1 MLTALRSRLGPARWA
16 LLAQFMRFAVVGT
29 TGFLVD
35 TAVIYGTKGWLGLYG
50 AGALSYLVAATW
62 AWQLNRSWTF
72 AGAGGD
78 APLHRQWAAFMAVN
92 LVGLAFNRGAYFGLV
107 TWSETCRSYPV
118 LAVAAGAVAGMFW
131 NFALSRRL
139 VFRVPA

>member
-1 MLTALRSRLGPARWA
+1 MLTAIQHRLRPGQWA
-16 LLAQFMRFAVVGT
+16 VLAQFLRFATVGT

-72 AGAGGD
+72 AGAGSG
-78 APLHRQWAAFMAVN
+78 PLHRQWAAFMVVN
-92 LVGLAFNRGAYFGLV
+92 LVGLAFNRGAYFALV
-107 TWSETCRSYPV
+107 TWSATCQAYPV
-118 LAVAAGAVAGMFW
+118 LAVAAGAIAGMFW